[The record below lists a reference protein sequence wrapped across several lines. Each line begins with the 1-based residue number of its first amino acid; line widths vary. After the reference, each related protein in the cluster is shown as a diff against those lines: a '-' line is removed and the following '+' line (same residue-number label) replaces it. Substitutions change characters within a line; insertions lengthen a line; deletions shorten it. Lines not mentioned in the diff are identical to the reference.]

1 MLSAPHD
8 LSPCLAPGDEAMH
21 LGGRA
26 WTDRTGRSAWA
37 EFYLVLHQGHCR
49 GGDGVWTHLCRVAAG
64 ARLELVLVQ
73 AAPGDA
79 RAALRERF
87 FAPEGGVSPA
97 AAARSR

>member
-1 MLSAPHD
+1 MLTAPHD

-37 EFYLVLHQGHCR
+37 EFYLVLHR
-49 GGDGVWTHLCRVAAG
+49 ADGGWTHLCRVAAG
-64 ARLELVLVQ
+64 PRLELVLVQ

-79 RAALRERF
+79 REALRERF
-87 FAPEGGVSPA
+87 FAPEGGLSPA
-97 AAARSR
+97 AAGRSR